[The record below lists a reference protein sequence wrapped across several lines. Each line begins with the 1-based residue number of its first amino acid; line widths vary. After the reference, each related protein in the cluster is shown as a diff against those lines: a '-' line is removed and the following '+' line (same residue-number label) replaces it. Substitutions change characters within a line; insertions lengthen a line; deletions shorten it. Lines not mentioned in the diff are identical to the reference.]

1 MISKKVNLALKVA
14 SKAHR
19 DQVRKGTDIP
29 YISHPVAVAMIISKY
44 TTDED
49 IIVAGIL
56 HDILEDVK
64 PSIYS
69 ETDMRGDFDDKITD
83 IVKDVSE
90 DKVAGE
96 PEKPWIER
104 KKGYLAHLDNLAN
117 VEPIIVSTADKIHN
131 LTDMLEEYERV
142 GDKLWQRFNASKDDE
157 LWFYKTFL
165 EIIQKKA
172 VPEGMKTDLGS
183 LVNKLESAIKQG

>member
-1 MISKKVNLALKVA
+1 MISKKVNLALKTA

-19 DQVRKGTDIP
+19 DQARKGTDIP
-29 YISHPVAVAMIISKY
+29 YISHPVAVAMIINKY

-49 IIVAGIL
+49 IIVAGVL

-69 ETDMRGDFDDKITD
+69 EMDMRDDFGDKITG

-131 LTDMLEEYERV
+131 LTDMLDEYERV
-142 GDKLWQRFNASKDDE
+142 GDGLWEKFNASKDDE
-157 LWFYKTFL
+157 LWFYKSFL

-172 VPEGMKTDLGS
+172 IPEKMKAD
-183 LVNKLESAIKQG
+183 LESLINMLESVIKQG

>member
-29 YISHPVAVAMIISKY
+29 YISHPVAVALIIGEY

-49 IIVAGIL
+49 VIVAGIL
-56 HDILEDVK
+56 HDVLEDVR

-69 ETDMRGDFDDKITD
+69 EADMRGDFGDKITD

-96 PEKPWIER
+96 PEKP
-104 KKGYLAHLDNLAN
+104 
-117 VEPIIVSTADKIHN
+117 
-131 LTDMLEEYERV
+131 
-142 GDKLWQRFNASKDDE
+142 
-157 LWFYKTFL
+157 
-165 EIIQKKA
+165 
-172 VPEGMKTDLGS
+172 
-183 LVNKLESAIKQG
+183 

>member
-1 MISKKVNLALKVA
+1 MISNKVNLALKVA

-29 YISHPVAVAMIISKY
+29 YISHPVAVAMIIGEY
-44 TTDED
+44 TTDEN

-69 ETDMRGDFDDKITD
+69 ETDMRGDFGDKITD

-96 PEKPWIER
+96 PEKPWTDR

-131 LTDMLEEYERV
+131 LTDMLDEYERV
-142 GDKLWQRFNASKDDE
+142 GDELWERFNAPKDDE

-172 VPEGMKTDLGS
+172 IPEEMKADLVS
-183 LVNKLESAIKQG
+183 LVNKLESAVKQR